1 MWENVEKVRYLMKD
15 RGVKKG
21 GGCSWIRTENKSHEF
36 VAEDR

>member
-1 MWENVEKVRYLMKD
+1 MKD